1 MPERLPAAITVLK
14 LAGCCLLASVVAT
27 ALTFPFAGG
36 LGLMSNRASE
46 VVANG
51 SAQLLEGQVPAVST
65 MVDAKGN
72 TIAWLY
78 SQRRFEVPS
87 DKIAN
92 TMKLAIVSIE
102 DKRFA
107 DHSGVDWKGTLTGLA
122 GYASGDLDTRGG
134 STLEQ
139 QYVKNYQLLVTAQ
152 TDAEKR
158 AAVETTP
165 ARKLREIRMALT
177 LDKTFTKS
185 EILTRYLNLVSFG
198 NNSFGVQ
205 DAAQTYFGINAS
217 DLNWQ
222 QAALLAG
229 MVQSTSTLNPYT
241 NPDGALARR
250 NVVLDTMIENLPG
263 EAEALRAAK
272 AEPLGVLP
280 QPNELPRGCI
290 AAGDRAFF
298 CDYVQEYLSRAG
310 ISKEQVATG
319 GYLIRTTLDPEV
331 QAPVKA
337 AIDKYASPNLAGI
350 SSVMSVIKPG
360 KDAHKVLAMASNRKY
375 GLDLEAGETMR
386 PQPFSLVGDGAGSIF
401 KIFTTAAALD
411 MGMGINA
418 QLDVPPRF
426 QAKGLGSGGAK
437 GCPKETWCVVN
448 AGNYRGSMN
457 VTDALATSPNTAFA
471 KLISQVGVGR
481 AVDMAIKLGLRS
493 YANPGTARDYNPDS
507 NESLADF
514 VKRQNLGSFTLGPIE
529 LNALELSN
537 VAATLAS
544 GGVWCPPN
552 PIDQLIDR
560 NGNEVAVTTETCDQV
575 VPAGLAN
582 TLANA
587 MSKDAVGSG
596 TAAGSAGAAGWDLP
610 MSGKTGTT
618 EAHRSAGFVGFTNR
632 YAAANYIYDDSS
644 SPTDLCS
651 GPLRHCGSGDLYGGN
666 EPSRTW
672 FAAMKPIA
680 NNFGEVQL
688 PPTDPRYVDGA
699 PGSRVPSVAVWMS
712 TPHASASR
720 TRASRSPT
728 KPTRSTAP
736 PSMVRWSER
745 RPAVKQFRVRSSRS
759 RSATASRRLRLRHRC
774 LRMVGRDRRS
784 DRRWW
789 RFRGC
794 RRSPFRCWRH
804 HPQRLPRR
812 PSQSASCRCRRAI
825 RPRPAVGCVHG
836 CCLAHLDP
844 HRRRGVGLGH
854 RRDWLRCAGR
864 AQCIRPARGD
874 HASLDSGLHTAAGAA
889 HQRSAYAAQ
898 PAPQTG
904 LAARARQLG
913 AGSGRQ
919 HR

>member
-1 MPERLPAAITVLK
+1 
-14 LAGCCLLASVVAT
+14 
-27 ALTFPFAGG
+27 
-36 LGLMSNRASE
+36 
-46 VVANG
+46 
-51 SAQLLEGQVPAVST
+51 
-65 MVDAKGN
+65 
-72 TIAWLY
+72 
-78 SQRRFEVPS
+78 
-87 DKIAN
+87 
-92 TMKLAIVSIE
+92 MKLAIVSIE

-544 GGVWCPPN
+544 GGVWCPQPN
-552 PIDQLIDR
+552 R
-560 NGNEVAVTTETCDQV
+560 
-575 VPAGLAN
+575 PAHRPQRQRSRGHHRDVRPGGARRAGEHPRQRDEQGRRGQRHGGRFGRRGGL
-582 TLANA
+582 
-587 MSKDAVGSG
+587 
-596 TAAGSAGAAGWDLP
+596 GSADVRQNRHHRGAPVGRLRGLHQPLRGGELHLRRLQLADRSVFRPAAPLRQRRLVRRQRAIP
-610 MSGKTGTT
+610 HLVRRDEADRQQLRRSAATTDRSTLCRRRTRLTGTKRG
-618 EAHRSAGFVGFTNR
+618 RS
-632 YAAANYIYDDSS
+632 
-644 SPTDLCS
+644 
-651 GPLRHCGSGDLYGGN
+651 
-666 EPSRTW
+666 
-672 FAAMKPIA
+672 
-680 NNFGEVQL
+680 
-688 PPTDPRYVDGA
+688 
-699 PGSRVPSVAVWMS
+699 
-712 TPHASASR
+712 
-720 TRASRSPT
+720 
-728 KPTRSTAP
+728 
-736 PSMVRWSER
+736 
-745 RPAVKQFRVRSSRS
+745 
-759 RSATASRRLRLRHRC
+759 
-774 LRMVGRDRRS
+774 
-784 DRRWW
+784 
-789 RFRGC
+789 GC
-794 RRSPFRCWRH
+794 RRR
-804 HPQRLPRR
+804 
-812 PSQSASCRCRRAI
+812 
-825 RPRPAVGCVHG
+825 
-836 CCLAHLDP
+836 
-844 HRRRGVGLGH
+844 
-854 RRDWLRCAGR
+854 
-864 AQCIRPARGD
+864 
-874 HASLDSGLHTAAGAA
+874 T
-889 HQRSAYAAQ
+889 
-898 PAPQTG
+898 PAPQGRG
-904 LAARARQLG
+904 LPGRRPNQLG
-913 AGSGRQ
+913 QQLRQ
-919 HR
+919 VW

>member
-544 GGVWCPPN
+544 GGVWCPPQPN
-552 PIDQLIDR
+552 R
-560 NGNEVAVTTETCDQV
+560 
-575 VPAGLAN
+575 PAHRPQRQRSRGHHRDVRPGGARRAGEHPRQRDEQGRRGQRHGGRFGRRGGL
-582 TLANA
+582 
-587 MSKDAVGSG
+587 
-596 TAAGSAGAAGWDLP
+596 GSADVRQNRHHRDAPVGRLRGLHQPLRGGELHLRRLQLADRSVFRPAAPLRQRRLVRRQRAIPHLVRRDEADRQQLRR
-610 MSGKTGTT
+610 SAATTDRSTLCRRRTRLTGTKRG
-618 EAHRSAGFVGFTNR
+618 RS
-632 YAAANYIYDDSS
+632 
-644 SPTDLCS
+644 
-651 GPLRHCGSGDLYGGN
+651 
-666 EPSRTW
+666 
-672 FAAMKPIA
+672 
-680 NNFGEVQL
+680 
-688 PPTDPRYVDGA
+688 
-699 PGSRVPSVAVWMS
+699 
-712 TPHASASR
+712 
-720 TRASRSPT
+720 
-728 KPTRSTAP
+728 
-736 PSMVRWSER
+736 
-745 RPAVKQFRVRSSRS
+745 
-759 RSATASRRLRLRHRC
+759 
-774 LRMVGRDRRS
+774 
-784 DRRWW
+784 
-789 RFRGC
+789 GC
-794 RRSPFRCWRH
+794 RRR
-804 HPQRLPRR
+804 
-812 PSQSASCRCRRAI
+812 
-825 RPRPAVGCVHG
+825 
-836 CCLAHLDP
+836 
-844 HRRRGVGLGH
+844 
-854 RRDWLRCAGR
+854 
-864 AQCIRPARGD
+864 
-874 HASLDSGLHTAAGAA
+874 T
-889 HQRSAYAAQ
+889 
-898 PAPQTG
+898 PAPQGRG
-904 LAARARQLG
+904 LPGRRPNQLG
-913 AGSGRQ
+913 QQLRQ
-919 HR
+919 VW